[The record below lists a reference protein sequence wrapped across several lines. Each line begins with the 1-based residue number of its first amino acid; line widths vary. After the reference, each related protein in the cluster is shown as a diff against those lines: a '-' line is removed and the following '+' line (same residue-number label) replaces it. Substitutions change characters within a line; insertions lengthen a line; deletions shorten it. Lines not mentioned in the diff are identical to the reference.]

1 MGKPGFSL
9 LWPGREVSPQW
20 RNRGTKLRRGGLPF
34 AVAREPARALLTV
47 CVVSVA
53 GCFAVLPFFGL
64 LVTLVLVL
72 VLVLVL
78 PLSSWDSR
86 AAKLCDHAVS

>member
-1 MGKPGFSL
+1 M
-9 LWPGREVSPQW
+9 
-20 RNRGTKLRRGGLPF
+20 
-34 AVAREPARALLTV
+34 
-47 CVVSVA
+47 VSVA

-72 VLVLVL
+72 VLVL

-86 AAKLCDHAVS
+86 AAKLCDHAVSWVRAVMSSCALLDGTWREGVFLTGTLAGRGGLSCGLELVPVCLGAVSSS